1 MAIYFARES
10 IREPSGEEFIGRR
23 SYESYETY
31 GPCVDCCPAAFTL
44 MPMKQRVLLGMSG
57 GVDSSV
63 AGYLLREQGYE
74 VVGVTMKVWP
84 QDCISRAEDKCCG
97 PQAVAD
103 ARGVAHALGIPHYVV
118 DEADQF
124 ERLVIDY
131 FASEYQAGRTPNPCV
146 MCNEK
151 LKFGNLWSKARA
163 LGCDYIATG
172 HYAIIDHVVAACGDR
187 GRVDSR
193 TASGATGVIDPGYSY
208 AVLRK
213 SVDRRKD
220 QSYFLFSLHQP
231 QLRRALTPLG
241 RMMKPQIREI
251 ARSLGL
257 KVADKI
263 DSQEICFVPGND
275 YKAFLRSRLGENE
288 FHRGEIYDVDGN
300 FVGEHDGIELF
311 TIGQRKGLPGGSLRP
326 RYVVDLD
333 PETNRVI
340 VGDAD
345 DLVADEFEIDRVNW
359 HPVVAMTKAD
369 SASPLDEGEGTEVR
383 GIPSQN
389 RESREPSPYP
399 LPWEGRGEET
409 PRGQDRGFSFEAT
422 VKIRYN
428 HPGTPATIVLSED
441 NRARICL
448 HEPQRAVTPG
458 QAAVIYKDDVVLG
471 GGWICRREAPVL
483 A

>member
-1 MAIYFARES
+1 MN
-10 IREPSGEEFIGRR
+10 
-23 SYESYETY
+23 ET
-31 GPCVDCCPAAFTL
+31 
-44 MPMKQRVLLGMSG
+44 KQRVLLGMSG

-74 VVGVTMKVWP
+74 VIGVTMKVWP

-103 ARGVAHALGIPHYVV
+103 ARGVAHSLGFPHYVV

-124 ERLVIDY
+124 EQTVIDY

-151 LKFGNLWSKARA
+151 LKFGNLWGKAQA

-172 HYAIIDHVVAACGDR
+172 HYAIIEHHADR
-187 GRVDSR
+187 
-193 TASGATGVIDPGYSY
+193 

-213 SVDRRKD
+213 GADPRKD
-220 QSYFLFSLHQP
+220 QSYFLFSLRQP
-231 QLRRALTPLG
+231 QLQRALTPLG
-241 RMMKPQIREI
+241 KMTKPEIRKI
-251 ARSLGL
+251 AHSLGL
-257 KVADKI
+257 KVAGKI

-275 YKAFLRSRLGENE
+275 YKTFLRSHLGENQ
-288 FHRGEIYDVDGN
+288 FHRGQIYDVDGN
-300 FVGEHDGIELF
+300 FIAEHDGIELF
-311 TIGQRKGLPGGSLRP
+311 TIGQRKGLPGGSSRP

-345 DLVADEFEIDRVNW
+345 DLLVDEFEIDRMNW
-359 HPVVAMTKAD
+359 HAVA
-369 SASPLDEGEGTEVR
+369 
-383 GIPSQN
+383 GIS
-389 RESREPSPYP
+389 
-399 LPWEGRGEET
+399 
-409 PRGQDRGFSFEAT
+409 DRGLPLNAT

-428 HPGTPATIVLSED
+428 HPGTPASVMPLEN
-441 NRARICL
+441 NRARIRL
-448 HEPQRAVTPG
+448 REPQRAVTPG
-458 QAAVIYKDDVVLG
+458 QAAVIYDGDLALG
-471 GGWICRREAPVL
+471 GGWIRRSDTARRNDALSRLAAPVL

>member
-1 MAIYFARES
+1 MN
-10 IREPSGEEFIGRR
+10 PN
-23 SYESYETY
+23 
-31 GPCVDCCPAAFTL
+31 
-44 MPMKQRVLLGMSG
+44 KQRVLLGMSG

-74 VVGVTMKVWP
+74 VIGVTMKVWP

-97 PQAVAD
+97 PQAIAD
-103 ARGVAHALGIPHYVV
+103 ARGVAHSLGIPHYVV

-131 FASEYQAGRTPNPCV
+131 FSSEYQAGRTPNPCV

-151 LKFGNLWSKARA
+151 LKFGNLWSKAA
-163 LGCDYIATG
+163 TLGCDYIATG
-172 HYAIIDHVVAACGDR
+172 HYAIIEHVGATPSSREGKCGD
-187 GRVDSR
+187 GA
-193 TASGATGVIDPGYSY
+193 ASTF

-213 SVDRRKD
+213 GIDPRKD
-220 QSYFLFSLHQP
+220 QSYFLFSLRQP
-231 QLRRALTPLG
+231 QLLRALTPLG
-241 RMMKPQIREI
+241 GMRKAEIRKI
-251 ARSLGL
+251 AHSLGL
-257 KVADKI
+257 RVADKI

-275 YKAFLRSRLGENE
+275 YKAFLRSHLGEGE

-300 FVGEHDGIELF
+300 FVGEHGGIELF
-311 TIGQRKGLPGGSLRP
+311 TVGQRKGLPGGSARP

-345 DLVADEFEIDRVNW
+345 DLICDEFEVDRMNW
-359 HPVVAMTKAD
+359 HPVAGIDA
-369 SASPLDEGEGTEVR
+369 LDDGEK
-383 GIPSQN
+383 IA
-389 RESREPSPYP
+389 
-399 LPWEGRGEET
+399 
-409 PRGQDRGFSFEAT
+409 AT

-428 HPGTPATIVLSED
+428 HPGTLASVTPLEHG
-441 NRARICL
+441 RARIRL

-458 QAAVIYKDDVVLG
+458 QATVIYHGDVVLG
-471 GGWICRREAPVL
+471 GGWICRAEPVRSSEARVL